1 MSMSFQ
7 EELQTLSAGHIA
19 FLAIGMAL
27 NLFIMYRLYVE
38 FNILFG
44 SLIRLYKSKCK
55 RALQNNRLIKT
66 LSIPEKD
73 DKPKFKA
80 TRAAHA

>member
-1 MSMSFQ
+1 MSTY

-19 FLAIGMAL
+19 FLAIGLAL
-27 NLFIMYRLYVE
+27 KLFIMYRLYVD

-44 SLIRLYKSKCK
+44 SLIRLYRMKCK

-73 DKPKFKA
+73 DKQEFKTA
-80 TRAAHA
+80 RAAHA